1 MAEARRSSTLDL
13 IYASYKTHQDLKSA
27 SWFSRLGRRLFGAD
41 TAPTFDSNI
50 VQEEYIYRGISKV
63 DNPFLFT
70 VESNAK
76 EVDSV
81 CEFLTVILWKCY
93 SSDMQRRL
101 AFNNSVKRQVL
112 NTVAY
117 SGPTSKFLWVHLL
130 TRYGSSLVKIKGI
143 QWLAPGEGSMHGN
156 AFISALVIMAAILQ
170 HEFTLLSNED
180 FRKGLPLAQ
189 AHIVHLVKTL
199 KVFCYEGCL
208 AHTDEKVL
216 MPTTTMTTAETS
228 TSDSSVS
235 PAVLDVSYTRFV
247 LTTLCRFLATLYNRW
262 SRKAFCALSVWVLS
276 DANFTFLRHDSRHW
290 SPRAKLLLHLLPFTI
305 PFSERLTLFREWI
318 QSDKDTFQNRS
329 APIVV
334 KIRRAS
340 LLDDGLSMLNS
351 LPEEFLKRRI
361 VVVYVSEAG
370 TQESGIDLGGLLKD
384 YITDACRLLFDPA
397 FGLFRTNR
405 SGFLYPNPI
414 APLIH
419 NDYATLFEFAG
430 KIVGKAMYE
439 SVVVAPLFL
448 PMVLGHMR
456 GHYDYM
462 QMLQD
467 LSDVSEELYKNLLY
481 LQSCEDDAVLDE
493 LGLCFAVAHQDLGR
507 QHEEELIE
515 GGAQIPVSKANRLE
529 YIQLVTKHHVVDRI
543 AEQSKAFCRGFHQI
557 ISPSWL
563 RVFNECELQLLVSG
577 SIGGEWDVEDL
588 RRHSRYGQGYRG
600 ADKAVRILWDVLEE
614 LDYEK
619 RRQFLHFVTSS
630 DRAPLGGFTNL
641 DPVFTI
647 TRASLAQGCEKRLPM
662 ARTCFNEL
670 IWPCYTSKLA
680 AKNKLLQ
687 AISSG
692 AGFELT

>member
-13 IYASYKTHQDLKSA
+13 IYASYKTQQDLKSA
-27 SWFSRLGRRLFGAD
+27 SWFSRLGRRLFGAG
-41 TAPTFDSNI
+41 TAPTFDSDI
-50 VQEEYIYRGISKV
+50 VQEEYISRGISKV

-81 CEFLTVILWKCY
+81 CEFLTLILWKCC

-101 AFNNSVKRQVL
+101 AFNNSIKRQVL

-130 TRYGSSLVKIKGI
+130 TRHSSSLAKIKGV
-143 QWLAPGEGSMHGN
+143 QWVAPGEGFMHGK

-180 FRKGLPLAQ
+180 FRGLPLAQ

-199 KVFCYEGCL
+199 KVFCYKGCL
-208 AHTDEKVL
+208 AHTDEKVVI
-216 MPTTTMTTAETS
+216 PTTTMTTAETS

-318 QSDKDTFQNRS
+318 QSDKDAFQNLF

-351 LPEEFLKRRI
+351 LPKEFSKRRL
-361 VVVYVSEAG
+361 VVVYESEAG
-370 TQESGIDLGGLLKD
+370 TQESGIDFGGLLKV
-384 YITDACRLLFDPA
+384 YITDAYRLHFDPA
-397 FGLFRTNR
+397 FGLFTTNR
-405 SGFLYPNPI
+405 WGFLYPNPI

-419 NDYATLFEFAG
+419 NDCVILFEFAG

-439 SVVVAPLFL
+439 SIVVAPLFL

-462 QMLQD
+462 QILQD
-467 LSDVSEELYKNLLY
+467 LSDVSEKLYKNLLY
-481 LQSCEDDAVLDE
+481 LQSCEDDAVSDE
-493 LGLCFAVAHQDLGR
+493 LGLCFAVAHHDLGR

-515 GGAQIPVSKANRLE
+515 GGAQIPCQKQIGWSVSNWSR
-529 YIQLVTKHHVVDRI
+529 
-543 AEQSKAFCRGFHQI
+543 
-557 ISPSWL
+557 
-563 RVFNECELQLLVSG
+563 
-577 SIGGEWDVEDL
+577 SIM
-588 RRHSRYGQGYRG
+588 S
-600 ADKAVRILWDVLEE
+600 
-614 LDYEK
+614 
-619 RRQFLHFVTSS
+619 
-630 DRAPLGGFTNL
+630 
-641 DPVFTI
+641 
-647 TRASLAQGCEKRLPM
+647 
-662 ARTCFNEL
+662 
-670 IWPCYTSKLA
+670 
-680 AKNKLLQ
+680 
-687 AISSG
+687 
-692 AGFELT
+692 